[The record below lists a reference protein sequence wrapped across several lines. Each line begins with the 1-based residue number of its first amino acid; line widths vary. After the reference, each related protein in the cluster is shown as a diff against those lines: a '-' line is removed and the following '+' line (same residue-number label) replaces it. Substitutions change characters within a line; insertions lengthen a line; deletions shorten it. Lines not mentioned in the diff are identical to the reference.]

1 MTDEGN
7 ELRRSRV
14 GREGT
19 RLFFAV
25 SLIAVGTL
33 LFLGNLGILP
43 VRTIWS
49 FWPVV
54 LIALGVGRLIRAVA
68 AFGKFFGIALIV
80 FGTLFLL
87 INLHVLHLRA
97 DDGSWP
103 LSVLLITFGMALL
116 LRRLDAGSG
125 NSWSWIPPRRPAGG
139 FPNSLSDWA
148 VLGSV
153 KRKMDT
159 AAFEGGEASSVF
171 GSVEI
176 DLRRAGISPL
186 LRIVTVEANA
196 IFGEVKLR
204 VPEGWKVNVTG
215 VGVLGAFEDKT
226 IPPVTPDDAPVLIVT
241 GLAVFGQV
249 SVED

>member
-1 MTDEGN
+1 MSEDRKEF
-7 ELRRSRV
+7 RRWRG

-25 SLIAVGTL
+25 GLIAVGTL

-43 VRTIWS
+43 VRAIWS

-54 LIALGVGRLIRAVA
+54 LIVLGVGRIVSCKVL
-68 AFGKFFGIALIV
+68 FGKVFGIALIV

-87 INLHVLHLRA
+87 INLNVLHLRTN
-97 DDGSWP
+97 DRSWP
-103 LSVLLITFGMALL
+103 LSMLLITFGMGML
-116 LRRLDAGSG
+116 LRRLDAGGANSG
-125 NSWSWIPPRRPAGG
+125 GWRAGRRLAGDYQ
-139 FPNSLSDWA
+139 NSLQDWA
-148 VLGSV
+148 VLGSI

-159 AAFEGGEASSVF
+159 AAFEGGEAFCVL

-176 DLRRAGISPL
+176 DLRRAIISPAI
-186 LRIVTVEANA
+186 RTVTVEATA

-204 VPEGWKVNVTG
+204 VAEGWKVNVTG

-226 IPPVTPDDAPVLIVT
+226 IPPITPDDAPVLIVT
-241 GLAVFGQV
+241 GFAVFGAV
-249 SVED
+249 TIED

>member
-7 ELRRSRV
+7 EFRRRRA

-25 SLIAVGTL
+25 GLIAAGTL

-54 LIALGVGRLIRAVA
+54 LIALGLGRLIRAVG
-68 AFGKFFGIALIV
+68 AFGKFFGVALIV

-87 INLHVLHLRA
+87 INLHVVHLRTN
-97 DDGSWP
+97 DSSWP
-103 LSVLLITFGMALL
+103 LSMLLITFGMGML

-125 NSWSWIPPRRPAGG
+125 NNWGWFPPRRPAGDY
-139 FPNSLSDWA
+139 PNSLSDWA

-153 KRKMDT
+153 KRKLDT
-159 AAFEGGEASSVF
+159 TAFEGGEAACVF

-176 DLRRAGISPL
+176 DLRRAAISPM

-204 VPEGWKVNVTG
+204 VPDGWKVNVTG

>member
-1 MTDEGN
+1 MTDQGN
-7 ELRRSRV
+7 DIQRRRA

-19 RLFFAV
+19 RLFFAIA
-25 SLIAVGTL
+25 LIAVGTL

-43 VRTIWS
+43 IRTIWS
-49 FWPVV
+49 FWPLALV
-54 LIALGVGRLIRAVA
+54 ALGVGRLVRSVGAL
-68 AFGKFFGIALIV
+68 GKFISIALIV

-87 INLHVLHLRA
+87 INLRVVHLRA
-97 DDGSWP
+97 DEHSWP
-103 LSVLLITFGMALL
+103 LSMLLITFGTGML
-116 LRRLDAGSG
+116 LRRLDPRAANNWG
-125 NSWSWIPPRRPAGG
+125 WLPPKRPPGDY
-139 FPNSLSDWA
+139 PNALSDWA
-148 VLGSV
+148 VLGSI

-159 AAFEGGEASSVF
+159 VAFEGGEASCVF

-241 GLAVFGQV
+241 GMAVFGQV